1 MNKPNI
7 FDSAMDYIDKNI
19 RLNIEE
25 IYRGIYV
32 HSGYSDADF
41 NKFIAIATD
50 GKLCLRTYIRDRRL
64 YFAAKD
70 LVEHPEKPIVQIA
83 HDYGYSEQSSFSRAM
98 KQVYDY
104 TPNVIRKK
112 RITIRDNRMHFS
124 DFHGANSRLDE
135 VLDQLKREGD
145 LSISD
150 WDYFEQFIN
159 ATNEY
164 GFDTATCCA
173 ISEVADRI
181 GVPFWVLLN
190 SCFDTMVEVRSQSGY
205 IPPDIETIID
215 CGITSQEEL
224 EEICTYYNCKYH
236 HLSPMMVDMYRQQ
249 NEK

>member
-7 FDSAMDYIDKNI
+7 FDSAMDYIDENI
-19 RLNIEE
+19 LLKGEE
-25 IYRGIYV
+25 LCRGIYV
-32 HSGYSDADF
+32 LSGYSDADF

-64 YFAAKD
+64 YFAAKE

-112 RITIRDNRMHFS
+112 QITIRDNRIHFS

-145 LSISD
+145 VHGSD
-150 WDYFEQFIN
+150 WDYFEEFIE
-159 ATNEY
+159 ATSEY

-173 ISEVADRI
+173 ISEVSDRLGI
-181 GVPFWVLLN
+181 PFPILLDT
-190 SCFDTMVEVRSQSGY
+190 CFDLMVDIRSDPNY
-205 IPPDIETIID
+205 IDPEIETAIE
-215 CGITSQEEL
+215 CGISSTEEL
-224 EEICTYYNCKYH
+224 EKICKFYNCKYY
-236 HLSPMMVDMYRQQ
+236 HLSPMMVDHYYEM